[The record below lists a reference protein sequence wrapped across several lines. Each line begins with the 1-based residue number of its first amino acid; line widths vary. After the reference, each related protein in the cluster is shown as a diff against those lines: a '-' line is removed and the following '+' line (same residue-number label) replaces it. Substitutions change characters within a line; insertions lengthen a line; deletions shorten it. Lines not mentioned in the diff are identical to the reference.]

1 MDTLISVIVPVYNVE
16 KYLKRCVASIQKQ
29 TYSYLQIILV
39 DDGSTDSS
47 GQLCDQLAK
56 SDVRLKVLH
65 KENGGLSSARNYGL
79 DYADG
84 DVIAFVDSDDYIH
97 PKMYEQMM
105 QAMKESHSD
114 MVICGFQ
121 EVFEE
126 DIADGEHASYE
137 RISFEDLSCRVLDIV
152 EKKDIPYQLKI
163 RDVQTVVQ
171 WNKLF
176 KRHIFEKI
184 RYPEGKL
191 HEDVFVIHRELWEC
205 EKIAY
210 LPNSYYYYVQRT
222 NSIMHVVAEKNLRD
236 AIEGY
241 EERIAFYDEKS
252 CKGAADQAVEML
264 LAYIL
269 WKYDSMDKMQK
280 KIQKWLGK
288 ELRRHYLNYRDRE
301 IDLDAYK
308 LPANSLLLYRM
319 DKKVKKLISIS
330 EFRFRKIVPR

>member
-56 SDVRLKVLH
+56 CDARIKALH

-121 EVFEE
+121 EK
-126 DIADGEHASYE
+126 AGLSLDG
-137 RISFEDLSCRVLDIV
+137 L
-152 EKKDIPYQLKI
+152 
-163 RDVQTVVQ
+163 
-171 WNKLF
+171 
-176 KRHIFEKI
+176 
-184 RYPEGKL
+184 
-191 HEDVFVIHRELWEC
+191 
-205 EKIAY
+205 
-210 LPNSYYYYVQRT
+210 
-222 NSIMHVVAEKNLRD
+222 
-236 AIEGY
+236 
-241 EERIAFYDEKS
+241 
-252 CKGAADQAVEML
+252 
-264 LAYIL
+264 
-269 WKYDSMDKMQK
+269 
-280 KIQKWLGK
+280 
-288 ELRRHYLNYRDRE
+288 
-301 IDLDAYK
+301 
-308 LPANSLLLYRM
+308 
-319 DKKVKKLISIS
+319 
-330 EFRFRKIVPR
+330 